1 MPRLLRQIQKKRL
14 RLSAK
19 QNTEPYLFL
28 INLLGFK
35 PKRIAPYLLA
45 LRHKSVD
52 GKGNERLE
60 FLGDAVISLVVGD
73 FLYQQFPK
81 ASEGQLTSYRARLVC
96 RERLNEVARHIKLH
110 QHLNKG
116 IPLHTNAEDV
126 YGNSLE
132 ALVGAIYSA
141 DGFQQAKNFINQ
153 YILGKPAL
161 QLCMPNRDTDFKSKL
176 LQWGQQ
182 HHQNVSFDLLKEAYD
197 TTKDQHTFVYG
208 VTINNQM
215 VSQGVGHTKKEA
227 QQHAAKSIMQNRQ
240 ILNSL

>member
-1 MPRLLRQIQKKRL
+1 MPRLLKHIQTMRL

-19 QNTEPYLFL
+19 RHTEPYLFL
-28 INLLGFK
+28 INLLGYK

-73 FLYQQFPK
+73 FLYQHFPK

-96 RERLNEVARHIKLH
+96 RERLNEVARQIGLH

-116 IPLHTNAEDV
+116 VPLHTNAEDV

-132 ALVGAIYSA
+132 ALVGAVYSVE
-141 DGFQQAKNFINQ
+141 GFKHAQTFINQ
-153 YILGKPAL
+153 YILGKRAL

-182 HHQNVSFDLLKEAYD
+182 HHQVVAFDLLKEAYD
-197 TTKDQHTFVYG
+197 ITNDQHTFVYG
-208 VTINNQM
+208 VIINNQM

-227 QQHAAKSIMQNRQ
+227 QQHAAKSLIQNRQ
-240 ILNSL
+240 VLNSL

>member
-1 MPRLLRQIQKKRL
+1 MPRLLKQIQSIRL

-19 QNTEPYLFL
+19 RHSEPYLFL
-28 INLLGFK
+28 INILGFK

-73 FLYQQFPK
+73 FLYQHFPN

-96 RERLNEVARHIKLH
+96 RGHLNEVARQIGLH

-116 IPLHTNAEDV
+116 ITLHSNAEDV

-132 ALVGAIYSA
+132 ALVGAIYLV
-141 DGFQQAKNFINQ
+141 DGFQHAQSFINQ
-153 YILGKPAL
+153 HILGKQAL
-161 QLCMPNRDTDFKSKL
+161 QLCMPQRDSDFKSKL
-176 LQWGQQ
+176 LEWGQQ
-182 HHQNVSFDLLKEAYD
+182 NHRTVTFDLLKEAYD
-197 TTKDQHTFVYG
+197 ADNDQHTFVYG
-208 VTINNQM
+208 VVINGQM
-215 VSQGVGHTKKEA
+215 VSQGAGHTKKEA
-227 QQHAAKSIMQNRQ
+227 QQQAAKSLIQNRQ
-240 ILNSL
+240 LLNSL